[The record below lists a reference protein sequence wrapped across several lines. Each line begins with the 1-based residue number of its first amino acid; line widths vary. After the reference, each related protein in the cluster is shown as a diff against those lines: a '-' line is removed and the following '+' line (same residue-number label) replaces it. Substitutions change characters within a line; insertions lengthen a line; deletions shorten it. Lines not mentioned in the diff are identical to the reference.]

1 MAGHE
6 TQINGLVIQWINHS
20 TVKIKKEKKVIYI
33 DPFSQVLSGS
43 EEKADLIISTHEHFD
58 HFDAGAINKLIK
70 DDAEVLIKKGCNT
83 RALKAKQVKELDVGA
98 SVEAKGIK
106 IKAVHAYNLHKSFH
120 PKGSGMGVIL
130 EVEGKKFYYAGDTDF
145 IPEMKALA
153 DEKID
158 VAFLPI
164 GGTYTMNADE
174 AVEAAIAIAPHI
186 VIPTHYNFL
195 KETRADAESFKK
207 KVEGKSKVE
216 VRIL

>member
-6 TQINGLVIQWINHS
+6 TQINGFVVQWINHS
-20 TVKIKKEKKVIYI
+20 TVKIKKENKVIYI
-33 DPFSQVLSGS
+33 DPFSQVLSGN

-58 HFDAGAINKLIK
+58 HFDPGAINGLTK
-70 DDAEVLIKKGCNT
+70 DDTEVLIKKGCNR
-83 RALKAKQVKELDVGA
+83 RALKARQVKELDVGA
-98 SVEAKGIK
+98 SIEAKGIK
-106 IKAVHAYNLHKSFH
+106 VKAIQAYNLYKSFH
-120 PKGSGMGVIL
+120 PKGSGMGVLL

-145 IPEMKALA
+145 IPEMKALK
-153 DEKID
+153 DENID

-164 GGTYTMNADE
+164 GGTYTMAADE
-174 AVEAAIAIAPHI
+174 AVEAAMAISPKI

-207 KVEGKSKVE
+207 KVEEKSKLE